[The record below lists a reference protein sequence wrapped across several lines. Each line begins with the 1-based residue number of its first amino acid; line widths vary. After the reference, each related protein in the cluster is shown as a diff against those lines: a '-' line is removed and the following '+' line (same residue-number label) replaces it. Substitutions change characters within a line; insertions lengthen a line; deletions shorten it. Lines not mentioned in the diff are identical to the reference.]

1 MRTLRLSA
9 LALVIAACSSSTPS
23 DQPAPIAGN
32 TAPPAGAVVGNRYDN
47 ARSGWDSHESVLN
60 VSNVAGGQFGLLF
73 TRSTQGWVHAQ
84 PLYYPDL
91 TIKGAKHNVV
101 FIVTEHNVVAAYDAD
116 DPAAA
121 EPLWSKTLATTFP
134 LSGVKGEYPGCQDIL
149 EEAGISSTPVIS
161 ADTKRIYVVSK
172 TKEMGQRLHAL
183 DLSTGDDAPG
193 SPVTIGAPGFDPNIH
208 LTRAGLVTDG
218 GSVYVTFASQC
229 DTGPYHGW
237 VMAYDLQTLKQRSV
251 FNTTPNPPPDMVKEQ
266 GGIWQSG
273 AGPTVDKDG
282 MLLVVGNGDSS
293 GMNLGMSV
301 VRLKSMNDV
310 LNVTA
315 RFTPDDAVMLN
326 GRDKD
331 FSTAAV
337 PLGDTGQVVVGNKF
351 SQVYLL
357 NQTDLKVLQ
366 KVEIPPVPP
375 LMGTNEIHSFGYWN
389 GSAGPLVYVWPDKSP
404 LQAYKVEQG
413 KLTEGAKNTIVSTA
427 GAGGHP
433 GGLFVISSDGAKAGT
448 GILWA
453 VVPMS
458 GDAWHDAAGAK
469 FYAFDAS
476 DVSKAPL
483 WSSPDAAEGDRAAE
497 YVAALAKW
505 APPVVANGKVYLA
518 TGGMGGKLMVFGL
531 KK

>member
-1 MRTLRLSA
+1 MP
-9 LALVIAACSSSTPS
+9 STTPV
-23 DQPAPIAGN
+23 
-32 TAPPAGAVVGNRYDN
+32 APPVGAVMGNRYDD
-47 ARSGWDSHESVLN
+47 ARSGWDSHETILN
-60 VSNVAGGQFGLLF
+60 VASVSSGQFGLLF
-73 TRSTQGWVHAQ
+73 SRSTQGWVHAQ
-84 PLYYPDL
+84 PLYYPGL
-91 TIKGAKHNVV
+91 TVKGAKHNLVY
-101 FIVTEHNVVAAYDAD
+101 IVTEHNVVAAYDAD

-121 EPLWSKTLATTFP
+121 EPLWSKTLAATYP

-161 ADTKRIYVVSK
+161 ADTKRLYLVSK

-183 DLSTGDDAPG
+183 DLATGDEAPG
-193 SPVTIGAPGFDPNIH
+193 SPVPIAAPGFDPNFH
-208 LTRAGLVTDG
+208 LTRAGLVTANG
-218 GSVYVTFASQC
+218 AVYITFASQC

-237 VMAYDLQTLKQRSV
+237 VMAYDLKTLQQRSV
-251 FNTTPNPPPDMVKEQ
+251 LNTTPNQPADMTKEQ

-282 MLLVVGNGDSS
+282 MLIVVGNGDSS
-293 GMNLGMSV
+293 GDNLGMSV
-301 VRLKSMNDV
+301 VRLKSMGDI
-310 LNVTA
+310 LRVTA
-315 RFTPDDAVMLN
+315 RFTPDNAVMLN

-351 SQVYLL
+351 SEVYLL
-357 NQTDLKVLQ
+357 SQTDLKVLQ
-366 KVEIPPVPP
+366 RVEIPPVPP

-389 GSAGPLVYVWPDKSP
+389 GSAGPTVYVWPDKSP

-413 KLTEGAKNTIVSTA
+413 KLTEGPKNSIISMA

-433 GGLFVISSDGAKAGT
+433 GGLFVISSDGNKAGT

-453 VVPMS
+453 VVPVS
-458 GDAWHDAAGAK
+458 GDAWHDSAVAK
-469 FYAFDAS
+469 FYAFDAT
-476 DVSKAPL
+476 DVSKPPL
-483 WSSPDAAEGDRAAE
+483 WSSPDSAEGEKSAE
-497 YVAALAKW
+497 FVASLAKW
-505 APPVVANGKVYLA
+505 APPVVANGKIYLA